1 MSPSMMLLRIY
12 TDEATYFGDRR
23 VFEVIAARVR
33 DAKLAGATV
42 LQALIGFGK
51 SAHTH
56 TRHILDDDQSIVIE
70 IIDEEGPLRAFV
82 ATLEDLPDIGL
93 VTLER
98 VEVLRRGPPNPG
110 GAAS

>member
-1 MSPSMMLLRIY
+1 MMLLRIY

-56 TRHILDDDQSIVIE
+56 SRHILDDDQSIVIE
-70 IIDEEGPLRAFV
+70 IVDAEEPLRAFV
-82 ATLEDLPDIGL
+82 ATLDDLPDIGL

-98 VEVLRRGPPNPG
+98 VEVLRRGPPSPVR
-110 GAAS
+110 SVS

>member
-1 MSPSMMLLRIY
+1 MNPSMMLLRIY
-12 TDEATYFGDRR
+12 TDEASYFGDRR
-23 VFEVIAARVR
+23 VFEVIAARAR

-70 IIDEEGPLRAFV
+70 IIDEEAPLRAFV
-82 ATLEDLPDIGL
+82 ASLDDLPDVGL
-93 VTLER
+93 VILER
-98 VEVLRRGPPNPG
+98 VEVLRRGRPIAG
-110 GAAS
+110 GPKS